1 MPKLRVL
8 SGKEVC
14 AILAQ
19 HGFVAVR
26 QKGSHIMMQKQDGAT
41 TITVPVPDHE
51 ELRTGTL
58 AGIIRQS
65 GLPRSL
71 FEIKRKRQVTLTL

>member
-14 AILAQ
+14 KIMSK
-19 HGFVAVR
+19 HGFQEVR
-26 QKGSHIMMQKQDGAT
+26 RKGSHIIMQKKDGDT
-41 TITVPVPDHE
+41 TITVPVPNHD

-58 AGIIRQS
+58 SGIIRQS
-65 GLPRSL
+65 NLPRSL
-71 FEIKRKRQVTLTL
+71 FEVK

>member
-8 SGKEVC
+8 SGRDVC
-14 AILAQ
+14 QIMAQ
-19 HGFVAVR
+19 HGFKPVR
-26 QKGSHIMMQKQDGAT
+26 RKGSHIIMQKAAGRST
-41 TITVPVPDHE
+41 LTVPVPDHA
-51 ELRTGTL
+51 ELKMGTL

-71 FEIKRKRQVTLTL
+71 FER